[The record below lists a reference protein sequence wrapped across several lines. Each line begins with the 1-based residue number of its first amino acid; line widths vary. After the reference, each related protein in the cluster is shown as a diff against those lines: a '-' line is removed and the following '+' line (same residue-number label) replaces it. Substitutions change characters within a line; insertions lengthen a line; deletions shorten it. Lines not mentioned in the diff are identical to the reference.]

1 MTNRN
6 DAFRLTSLSDPPHG
20 PSLTASCAY
29 PRAAEVGCGTCL
41 FPFARFVPTSGGGSG
56 AGQWRGTSGTA
67 AGCPRVRLGPRLHT
81 VSPGTARGSPHA
93 QWRGTSGTAAGCLG
107 SVSDRGCVPSLRV
120 PRATL
125 RTHSGAG
132 PPGPQ
137 QGASGPSRTEVA
149 YRLSGYR
156 ARLSARIV
164 ARDLRDRSRVPSGP
178 SRTEVACGLSGVP
191 RAGIRTHWFFRM
203 PPGGR
208 AGDSGR
214 DGPEAPCCGP
224 RGPAP
229 LAGGHWRRGTGGG
242 SGAEGE
248 REGRPCG
255 GHGRPWV
262 LR

>member
-1 MTNRN
+1 MAHPLLRRAHTR
-6 DAFRLTSLSDPPHG
+6 APRRLVAAPACFRLHVL
-20 PSLTASCAY
+20 CQ
-29 PRAAEVGCGTCL
+29 RAAGAV
-41 FPFARFVPTSGGGSG
+41 ARVSG
-56 AGQWRGTSGTA
+56 AG
-67 AGCPRVRLGPRLHT
+67 PLGPQQ
-81 VSPGTARGSPHA
+81 GA
-93 QWRGTSGTAAGCLG
+93 LG
-107 SVSDRGCVPSLRV
+107 SVSDRGCIRSLRVPRAALRTHSGAGPPGPQQGASGPSRTEVACGLSGV